1 MMSEQK
7 TKVGSATREATAL
20 KKPSKSLGKMI
31 VKFDD
36 FLAIT
41 DAMLET
47 QNGIKKKRKT
57 TNRFD
62 GLSQVFRGVLSIA
75 LAFRQIPV
83 KQHI

>member
-1 MMSEQK
+1 
-7 TKVGSATREATAL
+7 
-20 KKPSKSLGKMI
+20 MI

-75 LAFRQIPV
+75 LALLARFAAVPIPV
-83 KQHI
+83 FL